1 MNITKNNVDALN
13 AIVTIELTKEDY
25 QGNVDKIL
33 ADYKKNASIPGFR
46 KGAVP
51 MGLIKKQYGQ
61 AVMFEEINKMLQ
73 ENLNN
78 YLVEEKLDILGNPLP
93 VTNEN
98 FDWDADVLK
107 FDFELGLTPE
117 FTVDLEGKNDITK
130 YTIVADEAMLDEQI
144 EYIQKQYGKLVSKEV
159 VEEEC
164 DLRGTFINEEEGI
177 EKETTFPVSAIRTK
191 TNQKKFIGKKVGDQ
205 VTVNTKGLFTDDH
218 QLMDFLGIDHDKT
231 HGLEVD
237 VVFTI
242 AEINQTEKA
251 ELNQELFDKILGE
264 GVVTSVE
271 ELKARIKEDA
281 EKQFA
286 SQADQKF
293 LNDVYE
299 HLVAN
304 TSFDLPAE
312 FLKKWLQTAGET
324 TLTPEQAEEEFTKSE
339 KGLRYQL
346 VEGKVMSQFELQLN
360 FEEIKAYT
368 VKLIKD
374 QLAQF
379 GQAEPDE
386 KTVEDIVAR
395 VMSNQEEVKR
405 ISEQVMNEKM
415 LALFADKVKANK
427 KDVSY
432 QDFVKEMYGE

>member
-1 MNITKNNVDALN
+1 MNITRNNVDALN
-13 AIVTIELTKEDY
+13 AIVTIELAKEDY
-25 QGNVDKIL
+25 QGNVDKVL
-33 ADYKKNASIPGFR
+33 SDYKKNASVPGFR

-51 MGLIKKQYGQ
+51 MSLILKQYGK
-61 AVMFEEINKMLQ
+61 AVLFEEVNKILQ
-73 ENLNN
+73 DKLNN
-78 YLVEEKLDILGNPLP
+78 YLVEEKMDILGNPLP
-93 VTNEN
+93 VMNEN

-117 FTVDLEGKNDITK
+117 FTIDLDSKGKVTK
-130 YTIVADEAMLDEQI
+130 FNIVADDAMLDEQV
-144 EYIQKQYGKLVSKEV
+144 EYIQKQYGKLISKDV
-159 VEEEC
+159 VEETSEMV
-164 DLRGTFINEEEGI
+164 GTFTNEEEGI
-177 EKETTFPVSAIRTK
+177 NNEVKIAVDAFRTK
-191 TNQKKFIGKKVGDQ
+191 TNQKKFLNKKVGDQ
-205 VTVNTKGLFTDDH
+205 VTVNTKGLFDDDH
-218 QLMDFLGIDHDKT
+218 KLMEYLGVDHAKV

-242 AEINQTEKA
+242 KEINETEKA
-251 ELNQELFDKILGE
+251 ELNQELFDKLFGE

-271 ELKARIKEDA
+271 QLKEKIKEDA

-299 HLVAN
+299 YLLAN
-304 TSFDLPAE
+304 TSFELPAE
-312 FLKKWLQTAGET
+312 FLKKWLQTAGD
-324 TLTPEQAEEEFTKSE
+324 TPMTAEQAAEEYAKSE
-339 KGLRYQL
+339 SGLRYQL
-346 VEGKVMSQFELQLN
+346 IEGKVMSQFELQLN
-360 FEEIKAYT
+360 FEEVKDFT

-405 ISEQVMNEKM
+405 ISEQLMNEKM
-415 LALFADKVKANK
+415 LALFNDKAGAKVKE
-427 KDVSY
+427 VSY
-432 QDFVKEMYGE
+432 KDFVKEMYGE